1 LLCSSSCPR
10 VVIAG
15 THSGVGKTSVSI
27 AITALFK
34 KHGLRV
40 QTFKVGP
47 DFLDPTYLTAASGR
61 PCYNLDTWMFG
72 KEYTKELFVRA
83 TEDADIAIIEG
94 VMGLYDGAD
103 PVLPD
108 GSTFEVANLLH
119 APVILIADAKG
130 ISRSFAAMVK
140 GYVEFDNFTCA
151 GVIAN
156 NCGSERH
163 VELLRESVS
172 AASSLPPLL
181 GGIPKGTFGQLRSR
195 HLGLISAEWEKTEV
209 FRSMADALEQ
219 HISVDKLM
227 SRLRGIQPLQIEITS
242 EMRQTTHI
250 RLGLAYDK
258 AFHFYYNDNVAALER
273 MGCEIV
279 RFSPINGSFPEKLDG
294 LYIGGGYPEEH
305 AQALSENTVM
315 LQNIQSFA
323 SGGGLIYA
331 ECGGLLYLTEGLKT
345 IDEKQYNMVGL
356 LPVLSRMRKRFKS
369 LGYVEVE
376 FEKDSL
382 FGRRGEKIRG
392 HTFHYSE
399 LASNPTENSEWC
411 NAYRLN
417 RRRTK
422 NTEKEGFQKGRILA
436 TYVHTH
442 FASNK
447 EAMHN
452 FINSCKEKQ

>member
-1 LLCSSSCPR
+1 LFCSSSCPR

-27 AITALFK
+27 AITALLR

-47 DFLDPTYLTAASGR
+47 DFLDPTYLAAASGR

-83 TEDADIAIIEG
+83 TEGADIAIIEG

-108 GSTFEVANLLH
+108 GSTFEVANLLQ
-119 APVILIADAKG
+119 APVILVADAKG
-130 ISRSFAAMVK
+130 VSRSFAAMVK
-140 GYVEFDNFTCA
+140 GYVEFDKFACA

-163 VELLRESVS
+163 VDLLRESVS
-172 AASSLPPLL
+172 ACSSLPPLL

-195 HLGLISAEWEKTEV
+195 HLGLVSAEWEKTEA

-219 HISVDKLM
+219 HLPVEKLM
-227 SRLRGIQPLQIEITS
+227 SHLRDIQTLKVDVEPE
-242 EMRQTTHI
+242 ERQTPHL

-258 AFHFYYNDNVAALER
+258 AFHFYYNDNIAALEK

-279 RFSPINGSFPEKLDG
+279 RFSPINGSLPEKLDG

-305 AQALSENTVM
+305 AKALAENTEM
-315 LQNIQSFA
+315 LQSIRSFA
-323 SGGGLIYA
+323 SDGGLIYA

-345 IDEKQYNMVGL
+345 IDEEQYNMVGL
-356 LPVLSRMRKRFKS
+356 LPVFSRMRKRFKA
-369 LGYVEVE
+369 L
-376 FEKDSL
+376 
-382 FGRRGEKIRG
+382 
-392 HTFHYSE
+392 
-399 LASNPTENSEWC
+399 
-411 NAYRLN
+411 
-417 RRRTK
+417 
-422 NTEKEGFQKGRILA
+422 EGI
-436 TYVHTH
+436 H
-442 FASNK
+442 FTTLS
-447 EAMHN
+447 
-452 FINSCKEKQ
+452 